1 MASSVGKVQ
10 TSLDMRSLPM
20 SQRHASVVAA
30 FDRLPVGGVLEVSS
44 DNDHKALRAELSAR
58 RPLEFLWDARNLG
71 TQRWVIRIE
80 RVDASVEDLEH
91 FLSRC
96 APFAEVQHSVITHV
110 AQTVTERAY
119 RAGETIFD
127 EGEQWEFLGFVRTG
141 RVVYTLLSRDGKMQ
155 TLLERF
161 PGDAVNETPVFDG
174 GATVYR
180 CEAMAD
186 STLVLIPREEVLR
199 ACRQDAELALAFLV
213 ASSQARRRSIG
224 TIADLSF
231 AHVLQR
237 VAKWLLNYTGSGEG
251 LTPGLLGVEKLS
263 QAQIA
268 AAAGTVRDMAARA
281 LIRLRDA
288 GAVELERGRVKK
300 LDRAILESFVNN
312 IEGTAV

>member
-1 MASSVGKVQ
+1 
-10 TSLDMRSLPM
+10 M

-30 FDRLPVGGVLEVSS
+30 FDRLPVGGVLEITS
-44 DNDHKALRAELSAR
+44 DNDHKALRAELVTR
-58 RPLEFLWDARNLG
+58 RPAEFLWDARNLG
-71 TQRWVIRIE
+71 GQHWVIHVE
-80 RVDASVEDLEH
+80 RVDASVEDLQH

-96 APFAEVQHSVITHV
+96 APFAQVLREVIARV
-110 AQTVTERAY
+110 AQVATERTY
-119 RAGETIFD
+119 RSGETIFD
-127 EGEQWEFLGFVRTG
+127 EGEQWDFLAFVRTG

-161 PGDAVNETPVFDG
+161 SGDAINETPVFDG
-174 GATVYR
+174 GATLYR
-180 CEAMAD
+180 CEAMVD
-186 STLVLIPREEVLR
+186 TSLVLIPREEVLR
-199 ACRQDAELALAFLV
+199 ACRQDPELAIAFLV
-213 ASSQARRRSIG
+213 ASSQARRRSIS

-237 VAKWLLNYTGSGEG
+237 VAKWLLNYTGPGEG
-251 LTPGLLGVEKLS
+251 LTPGLLGVERLS

-300 LDRAILESFVNN
+300 LDRVILESFVNN
-312 IEGTAV
+312 IEGTAI

>member
-1 MASSVGKVQ
+1 MPSSVGRVH
-10 TSLDMRSLPM
+10 TPIDMRSLPM
-20 SQRHASVVAA
+20 SARHSSVIAA
-30 FDRLPVGGVLEVSS
+30 FDRLPVGGVLELAS
-44 DNDHKALRAELSAR
+44 DNDHKALRADLVMR
-58 RPLEFLWDARNLG
+58 RPMEFLWDARNMG
-71 TQRWVIRIE
+71 SQRWVIRIE

-91 FLSRC
+91 FLTRC
-96 APFAEVQHSVITHV
+96 APFANVSREVIARVVQV
-110 AQTVTERAY
+110 ATERNY

-127 EGEQWEFLGFVRTG
+127 EGEQWDYLGFVRSG
-141 RVVYTLLSRDGKMQ
+141 RVVFTLLSRDGKMQ

-174 GATVYR
+174 GSTVYR

-186 STLVLIPREEVLR
+186 SNLVLIPRDEVLR
-199 ACRQDAELALAFLV
+199 ACRQDPELALSFLV
-213 ASSQARRRSIG
+213 ASSQARRRSIS

-237 VAKWLLNYTGSGEG
+237 VAKWLLNYTGPGEG
-251 LTPGLLGVEKLS
+251 LTPGLLGVERLS

-281 LIRLRDA
+281 LIRLRDS